1 VAKGVKKYYSV
12 QKRKKIINMVIA
24 ALLMISVL
32 VVLITIYG
40 QNVGNFVIGIETN
53 VRQSLSL
60 SEDANFSKPTT
71 RLSAPGIREQTHAT
85 LADIPLDIEN
95 GSGSKNDYQKRRYF
109 AYSFYLKNVSSIIM
123 DYDMELIINK
133 STKGAISAV
142 RIMIIKNG
150 EKEIYAKAKEYPP
163 EERGQPEDHI
173 GTGIEEPYMTTPFLS
188 SVTVMTETQKD
199 FPPEAVNKYTVVMWL
214 EGWDHE
220 CVDDIKGGIIR
231 MEMMFKANY

>member
-1 VAKGVKKYYSV
+1 MAKGVKKYYSV

-109 AYSFYLKNVSSIIM
+109 AYSFYLKMSRPLLWIM
-123 DYDMELIINK
+123 TWN
-133 STKGAISAV
+133 
-142 RIMIIKNG
+142 
-150 EKEIYAKAKEYPP
+150 
-163 EERGQPEDHI
+163 
-173 GTGIEEPYMTTPFLS
+173 
-188 SVTVMTETQKD
+188 
-199 FPPEAVNKYTVVMWL
+199 
-214 EGWDHE
+214 
-220 CVDDIKGGIIR
+220 
-231 MEMMFKANY
+231 